1 MQHQE
6 SLETPAVGTPA
17 PHFRLASAQGPEVA
31 LTDYCSQRH
40 VILWFSKGLF
50 CPFCR
55 RHMAQLRLGYPEI
68 QQRGGE
74 LLQVTHNTPE
84 EARLYFQQYDLHMP
98 YLCDAERVVH
108 ELYGIRL
115 VQRSVVEVARTFAVS
130 SAAVASDRLRRGEK
144 SPSPMPYFKR
154 YGFSQDSPQAVF
166 IVDKLGIIRY
176 VYTSGTI
183 GAIPSNAELLRQL
196 ATLQ

>member
-1 MQHQE
+1 MKHQE
-6 SLETPAVGTPA
+6 SIEVPAVGTPA
-17 PHFRLASAQGPEVA
+17 PNFRLASAQGPEVA
-31 LTDYCSQRH
+31 LADYCSQRH

-55 RHMAQLRLGYPEI
+55 RQMAQLRLGYPEI
-68 QQRGGE
+68 QQSGGE
-74 LLQVTHNTPE
+74 ILQVTHNTPE
-84 EARLYFQQYDLHMP
+84 EARLYFQQYDLHIP

-108 ELYGIRL
+108 ELYGIHMEPKSL
-115 VQRSVVEVARTFAVS
+115 VEVARTFAVS
-130 SAAVASDRLRRGEK
+130 TAAVASDRLLRGEK
-144 SPSPMPYFKR
+144 SPSPAPYFKR

-176 VYTSGTI
+176 VYTSSPI
-183 GAIPSNAELLRQL
+183 GVIPSNAELLRQL